1 MAVKTYAEQLE
12 EVQNAISRLMNDGQA
27 WTQGQRARNEAR
39 LADLEARERRL
50 QRLVS
55 RQQRGGIQRYQAVPR
70 G

>member
-1 MAVKTYAEQLE
+1 MAVKTYTEQLE
-12 EVQNAISRLMNDGQA
+12 EVQVAISRLMNDGQA
-27 WTQGQRARNEAR
+27 WTQGQRARTEAR

-55 RQQRGGIQRYQAVPR
+55 RQQRGGIRRYQVVPR